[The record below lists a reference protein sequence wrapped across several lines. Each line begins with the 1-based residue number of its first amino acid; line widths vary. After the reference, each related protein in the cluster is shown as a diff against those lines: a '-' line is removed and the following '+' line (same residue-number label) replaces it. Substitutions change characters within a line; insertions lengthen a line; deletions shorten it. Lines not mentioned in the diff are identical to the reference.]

1 MYLLID
7 KKTKEIIRTETDRF
21 HYDSKKYN
29 LIEKSFEEYNGKQ
42 FIKDNKIIKHK

>member
-7 KKTKEIIRTETDRF
+7 KKTDKIVRTETDRF

-42 FIKDNKIIKHK
+42 FIKDNKIIKNK